1 MRITE
6 AKARE
11 NREKIVAVAAELF
24 RRRGF
29 DGIGVGDLM
38 KAAGFTHGGFYNH
51 FGSKDALSA
60 EALDQ
65 AFRAMDAER
74 ARAPSLE
81 VLLKAYLSDAARR
94 APERSCPAA
103 ALAGDVAR
111 QPQEVK
117 QVFAEGLERI
127 LASLGEHLED
137 EPDRRAA
144 AIDLFARMAGAMML
158 ARATPAESG
167 LGEEILGVVLRSCL
181 EEIGADQTSQAI
193 T

>member
-11 NREKIVAVAAELF
+11 NREKIVTVAAELF
-24 RRRGF
+24 RGRGF
-29 DGIGVGDLM
+29 EGIGVGDLM

-51 FGSKDALSA
+51 FKSKDALSA

-65 AFRAMDAER
+65 AFRTMDADR

-81 VLLKAYLSDAARR
+81 VLLRAYLSDSARR

-111 QPQEVK
+111 QSEEVK

-127 LASLGEHLED
+127 IGSLVARLQD
-137 EPDRRAA
+137 APDARAA
-144 AIDLFARMAGAMML
+144 AIDLFARMVGAMML
-158 ARATPAESG
+158 ARATPAGSG
-167 LGEEILGVVLRSCL
+167 LGDEILSVVLRSCL
-181 EEIGADQTSQAI
+181 EAVEADQISQA
-193 T
+193 TT